1 MKGKSQSTAPGVH
14 HQQKHHRGTKTCLAT
29 TNVLDIIVRWHV
41 RKKAIEGAKEAREP
55 RDEKIRKITGL
66 HANLKIIHQKKKSEK
81 TVRTRVLGFGER
93 LMTEELI
100 H

>member
-1 MKGKSQSTAPGVH
+1 M
-14 HQQKHHRGTKTCLAT
+14 TC
-29 TNVLDIIVRWHV
+29 
-41 RKKAIEGAKEAREP
+41 KEKAIEGAKEAREP

-66 HANLKIIHQKKKSEK
+66 HANLKIIHQKKKKSEK
-81 TVRTRVLGFGER
+81 TVGTRELGFGER